1 MEGRSLDGIVAA
13 CDRPTLRAL
22 LVAGASGYSGTLVP
36 RILPQFTGPTLR
48 SQLLTRGEAR
58 AGLRL
63 VPIEQVV
70 ESNRQCLHV
79 TIGDGDNVTAN
90 DGSAYRHG

>member
-1 MEGRSLDGIVAA
+1 MIYMEGRSLDGIVAA

-22 LVAGASGYSGTLVP
+22 LAAGSSPG
-36 RILPQFTGPTLR
+36 RR
-48 SQLLTRGEAR
+48 SAAKLLTRGEAR

-70 ESNRQCLHV
+70 EPNRHGLDV
-79 TIGDGDNVTAN
+79 TIGGRENVAAN
-90 DGSAYRHG
+90 DRSSNRNCKV